1 MQPDYRDIA
10 LVLFVISLNM
20 DRIETQETPADQWKS
35 QLNATCNRL
44 STQYLNLLR
53 SASSAA
59 ALQEHG
65 ASAGPGQS
73 GGRGHDPR
81 SGGGMVL
88 DVNEPPPSLAA
99 DASLAALQAKLAAQ
113 NLCVA
118 SANLLDLIRTLRLSI
133 LLMDEKSIAAEEE
146 EECELCQDVANE
158 ALKESV
164 ELEAELL
171 KIRNDIKAA
180 V

>member
-1 MQPDYRDIA
+1 
-10 LVLFVISLNM
+10 
-20 DRIETQETPADQWKS
+20 
-35 QLNATCNRL
+35 
-44 STQYLNLLR
+44 
-53 SASSAA
+53 
-59 ALQEHG
+59 
-65 ASAGPGQS
+65 
-73 GGRGHDPR
+73 
-81 SGGGMVL
+81 MVL

-171 KIRNDIKAA
+171 KIRNDIKPA